1 MKGINNMTPKQIIQ
15 LFKDLAR
22 SQGFYGRLLAHLQD
36 IKLNDP
42 EKFEEIMQAFSKY
55 ETPVDLIMAIEG

>member
-1 MKGINNMTPKQIIQ
+1 MTSKQIIQ

-22 SQGFYGRLLAHLQD
+22 SQGFYGRLLAQLQD
-36 IKLNDP
+36 IRSNDI
-42 EKFEEIMQAFSKY
+42 EKFDEIMQEFSKY

>member
-1 MKGINNMTPKQIIQ
+1 MTSKQIIQ

-22 SQGFYGRLLAHLQD
+22 SQGFYGRLLVQLQD
-36 IKLNDP
+36 IRSNDP

-55 ETPVDLIMAIEG
+55 DNPVDLIMAIEG

>member
-1 MKGINNMTPKQIIQ
+1 MTSKQIIQ

-22 SQGFYGRLLAHLQD
+22 SQGFYGRLLAQLQD
-36 IKLNDP
+36 IRSNDP

-55 ETPVDLIMAIEG
+55 DNPVDLIMAIEG